1 MNSTGELPTPRGGH
15 SATVIGTKMIIFGGA
30 SNSVFYN
37 TIFEYDALED
47 HWDLIEP
54 SGKLPNPRC
63 NHAASTDSAGNLL
76 VVGGY
81 SDSGYLNDVWI
92 FSLSEK
98 RWVTY
103 NASGKLPTSR
113 ELASMVL
120 YNNQAYLW
128 GGFHEGGVSDELYVL
143 DLDTIVWK
151 VPKDDGYKP
160 QPRQGH
166 VTIRLGEFIF
176 LIGGCDFGLN
186 VCYNDMY
193 VLDLVTL
200 WWTKLNSSGQ
210 SEVYDKR
217 ERFSCASLGSV
228 IYMFGGCYMEKECYN
243 DITHI
248 NTGIICPR
256 NCNRNGTCRND
267 VCMCNP
273 GYTGHDCSI
282 KTRCKDMCNYQGYC
296 SNSGECVCYPGYKGN
311 ICEYQVNCPG
321 NCTSVVAG
329 TCLPNGSCECYEGY
343 EEPDCR
349 CKCVNGICYDGG
361 CVCENGWFGELCD
374 RQVEIEEREGER
386 EQKEKK
392 EEENGEGIDEKIMKI
407 LKEFEKIVYN
417 PQSDTEAVSHSTE
430 IIEAGTE
437 NDESAPLSSG
447 SNTPSDSPD
456 SSDSAQFAS
465 ESPDT
470 PDSSD
475 STEFAS
481 ESLNSSNSPQTS
493 SESSELSEGTQPPV
507 ESPQTPQLTSET
519 YSPEDASPTTAL
531 QTHLSPLLFGKT
543 ASEDSACPNHCNNHG
558 ICKEG
563 RCLCQKGY
571 RGDSCEEILSFEKG
585 HSILIAVFLA
595 LTAILL
601 GACVGVCYMAIPRK
615 RKEQEEFPLIR
626 NRRRN

>member
-1 MNSTGELPTPRGGH
+1 MNSTGEIPTPRGGH

-54 SGKLPNPRC
+54 SGKLPTPRS

-76 VVGGY
+76 IVGGY

-113 ELASMVL
+113 ELTSMVL
-120 YNNQAYLW
+120 YNNQVYLW
-128 GGFHEGGVSDELYVL
+128 GGFHEGGVSDELYIL

-151 VPKDDGYKP
+151 VPRDDGYKP

-166 VTIRLGEFIF
+166 VTIRLGEYMF

-200 WWTKLNSSGQ
+200 WWTKLNASGQ
-210 SEVYDKR
+210 TEVYDKR

-243 DITHI
+243 DIRHI
-248 NTGIICPR
+248 NTGIICPK

-267 VCMCNP
+267 VCMCNA

-329 TCLPNGSCECYEGY
+329 TCLPNGRCECYEGY

-361 CVCENGWFGELCD
+361 CVCEEGWFGELCD
-374 RQVEIEEREGER
+374 QQEEIEEIEEIEQREER
-386 EQKEKK
+386 E
-392 EEENGEGIDEKIMKI
+392 EESGEGIDDRVMKI
-407 LKEFEKIVYN
+407 LKEFEKIAYN
-417 PQSDTEAVSHSTE
+417 PQNDNQAVSNSTE
-430 IIEAGTE
+430 TLETE
-437 NDESAPLSSG
+437 TYDSTQLSSG
-447 SNTPSDSPD
+447 SNAPSDSSDTPDSADSSNSSDSPD
-456 SSDSAQFAS
+456 SPQTSTEPSQ
-465 ESPDT
+465 SPD
-470 PDSSD
+470 
-475 STEFAS
+475 
-481 ESLNSSNSPQTS
+481 SSNSPQTS
-493 SESSELSEGTQPPV
+493 TD
-507 ESPQTPQLTSET
+507 SPQTSSDSTQSHIESSQSSQSTSET
-519 YSPEDASPTTAL
+519 YSSEDASPTAAL

-543 ASEDSACPNHCNNHG
+543 PHQDSPCPNHCNNRG
-558 ICKEG
+558 ICKED

-571 RGDSCEEILSFEKG
+571 RGDSCEQILSLEKG

-595 LTAILL
+595 ITAILL
-601 GACVGVCYMAIPRK
+601 GACVGICYMLIPRK
-615 RKEQEEFPLIR
+615 QKEKEEFPLIR
-626 NRRRN
+626 NRLRN